1 MANAGA
7 PMNLTMLGF
16 IAVTVVCW
24 GVYGPLLNWGQIG
37 FEGSRL
43 RAFLMVGVAYLLVAV
58 IAPLVILQFTDDSRV
73 KEGSRYRPAGITWS
87 LIAGTA
93 GAIGALG
100 IILAYN
106 NGGTPVTVMPI
117 VFGFAPVVA
126 TLFTIATSK
135 LWDKVSLPF
144 FLGIGLII
152 VGMIVVLKTAPHP
165 SPPKKKPADAQE
177 TAAVAAPANSPS
189 STDAR

>member
-1 MANAGA
+1 
-7 PMNLTMLGF
+7 
-16 IAVTVVCW
+16 
-24 GVYGPLLNWGQIG
+24 
-37 FEGSRL
+37 
-43 RAFLMVGVAYLLVAV
+43 MVGVAYLLVAV
-58 IAPLVILQFTDDSRV
+58 IAPLVILQFTDDSKV
-73 KEGSRYRPAGITWS
+73 KEGSRYRPEGIKWS

-152 VGMIVVLKTAPHP
+152 VGMVIVLKTAPHP
-165 SPPKKKPADAQE
+165 SPPKKKPVESQE
-177 TAAVAAPANSPS
+177 TAAITTNSNTSS
-189 STDAR
+189 STGTR